1 MQLGILGLPKVG
13 KTTLFNT
20 LTASHESTDKFATSE
35 KTHVA
40 VAKVPDDRLARLREL
55 FNPRRYTPATVEYV
69 DIPGVQKGEGA
80 ESLDLAGTSTRH
92 GRRERLAMRGR
103 EHHHMVAEG
112 GLGGRQGADDVGE
125 PAGLGERHYFRR
137 EVRDPQRH
145 RQTPL
150 KAVESLE
157 PRVES

>member
-1 MQLGILGLPKVG
+1 MDDLGAAERAQCG
-13 KTTLFNT
+13 KRR
-20 LTASHESTDKFATSE
+20 AGKERESQRVVRE
-35 KTHVA
+35 VA
-40 VAKVPDDRLARLREL
+40 VRQRVQRGPDVQEGA
-55 FNPRRYTPATVEYV
+55 VEQDDLDV
-69 DIPGVQKGEGA
+69 AVGVQVHGGLVA